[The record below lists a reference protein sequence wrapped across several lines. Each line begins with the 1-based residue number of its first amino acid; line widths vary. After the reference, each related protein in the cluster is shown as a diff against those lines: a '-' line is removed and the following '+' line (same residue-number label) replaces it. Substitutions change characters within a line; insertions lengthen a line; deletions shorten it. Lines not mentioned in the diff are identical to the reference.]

1 MEPVEQDNY
10 DFTEEDLKKIEELA
24 QLTDEELET
33 INNEVEYRWR
43 QHANDFN
50 AYFRGMRF
58 NPEEYRNGL
67 INKKMKEKMAYTR
80 KRYWLDNKAPENVDS
95 EGHAKQMDLFS
106 LEAISKYLDR
116 ESLLTMLKVN
126 KKVAD
131 VKDKMIVNNFEFKK
145 VSDFEVFSGIRDY
158 HTQANEE
165 SIRLLKEMVEGKD
178 VPKPKQI
185 IIEMKEDGE
194 LPKLPD
200 TVDLINKGMDY
211 DTRLKL
217 NDMINYDKSK
227 FAITLEELSNENE
240 LGEWYFKRAM
250 ILIPT
255 PYKPYSNLNTI
266 DLHLCTNLT
275 ELGIIKD
282 TELKF
287 SYTQGCFEFYTN
299 LTEIVLSSSIEK
311 IDEDAFHGCDRLVS
325 INLPEQVEYLGKR
338 CFDHCTSLS
347 SIDLPSNITY
357 IGNHCFDECRS
368 LRRISIPSQ
377 ITRLE
382 KYTFSGCVSLS
393 QVILPSRIK
402 MLDEC
407 CFQDCI
413 LLSNITI
420 PDSMFEIGIRCF
432 SNCSSLNNLVVPD
445 HVELG
450 YDAIPNQ
457 REVERARGIQRN
469 RGDSIFDIT
478 AGSPP
483 NENGGFHGFGARRRD
498 N

>member
-10 DFTEEDLKKIEELA
+10 IFTEEDLKKIEELV
-24 QLTDEELET
+24 QLTDEELEK
-33 INNEVEYRWR
+33 INEEVEYRWR
-43 QHANDFN
+43 QHNLDLN
-50 AYFRGMRF
+50 AYFRGIRF
-58 NPEEYRNGL
+58 DPEEYRNGL
-67 INKKMKEKMAYTR
+67 INRKKEEKMAQTR
-80 KRYWLDNKAPENVDS
+80 KRYWLDNKAPENTDS
-95 EGHAKQMDLFS
+95 EGHAKQIDLFS
-106 LEAISKYLDR
+106 LEAISRYLDR

-126 KKVAD
+126 KKVTD

-165 SIRLLKEMVEGKD
+165 SIQLLKKMVEGKD

-227 FAITLEELSNENE
+227 FAITLEELDTGNEF
-240 LGEWYFKRAM
+240 GKWYSERAM
-250 ILIPT
+250 ILVPT

-275 ELGIIKD
+275 ELGMIKD

-299 LTEIVLSSSIEK
+299 LTEIVLPSSIVR
-311 IDEDAFHGCDRLVS
+311 IDQDAFHGCDRLVS

-338 CFDHCTSLS
+338 CFINCTSLS

-357 IGNHCFDECRS
+357 IGNHCFDGCYKLS
-368 LRRISIPSQ
+368 RISIPSQ
-377 ITRLE
+377 ITSLK
-382 KYTFSGCVSLS
+382 KYTFARCVLMT
-393 QVILPSRIK
+393 QVILPTRIK
-402 MLDEC
+402 ELEEC
-407 CFQDCI
+407 CFEDCVTLHDI
-413 LLSNITI
+413 II
-420 PDSMFEIGIRCF
+420 PDSVTRIGTRCF
-432 SNCSSLNNLVVPD
+432 SNCESLNNLVVPD

-450 YDAIPNQ
+450 WDAIPNQ

-478 AGSPP
+478 AGSSP
-483 NENGGFHGFGARRRD
+483 NENGGFGTRRRG
-498 N
+498 

>member
-10 DFTEEDLKKIEELA
+10 DFTEEDLKKIEKLA

-33 INNEVEYRWR
+33 INNEVEHKWR

-50 AYFRGMRF
+50 AYIRGLRF

-67 INKKMKEKMAYTR
+67 INKKMEKKMAYTR

-106 LEAISKYLDR
+106 LEAISRYLDR

-145 VSDFEVFSGIRDY
+145 VSDFEVFSGIQDY

-185 IIEMKEDGE
+185 IIEMKGDGE
-194 LPKLPD
+194 LPKLSD

-211 DTRLKL
+211 DSRMKL
-217 NDMINYDKSK
+217 SNMINYDKSK
-227 FAITLEELSNENE
+227 FAITLEELHAENE
-240 LGEWYFKRAM
+240 FGDWYFKRAM
-250 ILIPT
+250 ILVPT

-299 LTEIVLSSSIEK
+299 LTEIVLPSSIEK

-325 INLPEQVEYLGKR
+325 INLPERVNYLGKR
-338 CFDHCTSLS
+338 CFINCSSLS

-357 IGNHCFDECRS
+357 IGSNCFERCYKLS
-368 LRRISIPSQ
+368 RISIPSQ
-377 ITRLE
+377 ITSLKR
-382 KYTFSGCVSLS
+382 YTFSECVLMT
-393 QVILPSRIK
+393 QVILPTRIK
-402 MLDEC
+402 ELGEC
-407 CFQDCI
+407 CFENCVTLHDI
-413 LLSNITI
+413 II
-420 PDSMFEIGIRCF
+420 PDSVTRIGTRCF
-432 SNCSSLNNLVVPD
+432 SNCESLNNLVVPN

-450 YDAIPNQ
+450 WDAIPNQ
-457 REVERARGIQRN
+457 QEVERARGIQRN

-483 NENGGFHGFGARRRD
+483 NENGGFNGFGTRRRD